1 MGKKCNI
8 LRTHII
14 YIFAR
19 KDVENSTGWQNICQK
34 VTLIDGK
41 NNISNQQLFDA
52 NKIVFPYLYINTG
65 LIKQHA
71 RHLIRR
77 ESVYLIFQ
85 MFFQVRVKKKR
96 KMRVFDGPH
105 IWKLVK
111 DFNIL

>member
-52 NKIVFPYLYINTG
+52 NKIVFPYLYINIG
-65 LIKQHA
+65 LIKQHSKA
-71 RHLIRR
+71 
-77 ESVYLIFQ
+77 FN
-85 MFFQVRVKKKR
+85 KKGECLSYISN
-96 KMRVFDGPH
+96 VFPGPS
-105 IWKLVK
+105 KEK
-111 DFNIL
+111 KENEGF

>member
-1 MGKKCNI
+1 M
-8 LRTHII
+8 
-14 YIFAR
+14 
-19 KDVENSTGWQNICQK
+19 
-34 VTLIDGK
+34 TLIDGK

-52 NKIVFPYLYINTG
+52 NKIVFPYLCINIG

-71 RHLIRR
+71 KAFNK
-77 ESVYLIFQ
+77 SVYLIFQ

>member
-19 KDVENSTGWQNICQK
+19 KDVENSTGCQNICQK

-52 NKIVFPYLYINTG
+52 NKIVFPYLYINIG
-65 LIKQHA
+65 LIKQHSKA
-71 RHLIRR
+71 
-77 ESVYLIFQ
+77 FN
-85 MFFQVRVKKKR
+85 KKGECLSYISN
-96 KMRVFDGPH
+96 VFPGPS
-105 IWKLVK
+105 KEK
-111 DFNIL
+111 KENEGF